1 MHQIKIRNN
10 GMEKSKILITCAK
23 GITPFLREEL
33 PMLGFPV
40 TSETVAGIETE
51 GTMDDTLRLNLLL
64 RTGHRV
70 LFLLRKF
77 SAEDAD
83 DLYRAVSD
91 IAWEEYIA
99 GDGYVCVTS
108 SVDNPTIK
116 TSLFANVKCKDAIV
130 DRIKEKC
137 GQRPDSGPEKDRVVV
152 NLYWKDEDCSI
163 YLDTSGEPLS
173 KRNYRKIPMKAPMQ
187 ETLAAAVIMA
197 AGWNGSGHFI
207 NPMCGSGT
215 LAIEAALAGL
225 NRASGIFR
233 DNFGFMHL
241 KGFNESLWKELC
253 AQAKKEAKKTLNC
266 RIIATDIRREA
277 VEAARNNASAAGVE
291 HLIEFAVCDYSGTSI
306 PDGSG
311 IVILN
316 PEYGERMGKG
326 KELESVYKGIGD
338 FFKQKCSGYTGYIF
352 TGNLDLAKKVGLRAK
367 RRVQFFNGAIEC
379 RLLEYALY
387 EGSRKNKSTEM
398 PQSTSPPIGFT
409 ACN

>member
-1 MHQIKIRNN
+1 
-10 GMEKSKILITCAK
+10 MEKNKILITCAK

-33 PMLGFPV
+33 IMLGFPV
-40 TSETVAGIETE
+40 TSETIAGIEIE

-91 IAWEEYIA
+91 IDWEEYIA

-108 SVDNPTIK
+108 SVDNPTIR

-187 ETLAAAVIMA
+187 ETLAAAVIRA
-197 AGWNGSGHFI
+197 TGWNGSGHFI

-225 NRASGIFR
+225 NMASGIFR

-241 KGFNESLWKELC
+241 KGFNEPLWKELRT
-253 AQAKKEAKKTLNC
+253 QAKKEAKKTLDC
-266 RIIATDIRREA
+266 RIIATDIRRDA
-277 VEAARNNASAAGVE
+277 VEAAKKNAAMAGVE
-291 HLIEFAVCDYSGTSI
+291 QLIEFSACDYSETSI

-316 PEYGERMGKG
+316 PAYGERMGEV
-326 KELESVYKGIGD
+326 KELENVYKGIGD
-338 FFKQKCSGYTGYIF
+338 FFKQKCRGYTGYIF
-352 TGNLDLAKKVGLRAK
+352 TGNPDLAKKVRLTAK
-367 RRVQFFNGAIEC
+367 RRVPFFNGPIEC

-387 EGSRKNKSTEM
+387 EGSRKK
-398 PQSTSPPIGFT
+398 
-409 ACN
+409 

>member
-1 MHQIKIRNN
+1 MR
-10 GMEKSKILITCAK
+10 KSKILVTCAK
-23 GITPFLREEL
+23 GITPYLKEEL
-33 PMLGFPV
+33 ILLGFPV
-40 TSETVAGIETE
+40 ISETVAGIETE

-77 SAEDAD
+77 RAENAD
-83 DLYRAVSD
+83 DLYKEGWD

-99 GDGYVCVTS
+99 RDGYFSVSS

-116 TSLFANVKCKDAIV
+116 TPLFANLKLKDAIA
-130 DRIKEKC
+130 DRIRKKC
-137 GQRPDSGPEKDRVVV
+137 GRRPDSGPEKNRAAV
-152 NLYWKDEDCSI
+152 NLYWKNNDCSI

-173 KRNYRKIPMKAPMQ
+173 KRNYRKIPMNAPMQ
-187 ETLAAAVIMA
+187 ETLAAAVIRA
-197 AGWNGSGHFI
+197 TVWNGSSHFI

-225 NRASGIFR
+225 NRASGILR
-233 DNFGFMHL
+233 NNFGFMHL
-241 KGFNESLWKELC
+241 EGFNESLWKSLRT
-253 AQAKKEAKKTLNC
+253 QAKKEAKKALDC
-266 RIIATDIRREA
+266 RIIATDISRDA
-277 VEAARNNASAAGVE
+277 VEAARNNAATAGVE

-316 PEYGERMGKG
+316 PGYGEREGKT

-338 FFKQKCSGYTGYIF
+338 FFKQKCRGYTGYIF
-352 TGNLDLAKKVGLRAK
+352 TGNLDLAKKVGLRSK

-379 RLLEYALY
+379 RLLEYAMY
-387 EGSRKNKSTEM
+387 EGSRKNKQDKGKE
-398 PQSTSPPIGFT
+398 
-409 ACN
+409 